1 MCNLQAFIY
10 VGVYGYNYTKA
21 GKKVMTLFQD
31 RGWSVII
38 NDGII
43 QSVLNFISLFILAL
57 TVLSSLAFGID
68 L

>member
-1 MCNLQAFIY
+1 
-10 VGVYGYNYTKA
+10 
-21 GKKVMTLFQD
+21 MTLFQA
-31 RGWSVII
+31 RGWSIII

-43 QSVLNFISLFILAL
+43 QSVLNFISLSIVGL